1 MGSMDQN
8 KVYPDAADGHVQLR
22 EISHLHLPLVKSR
35 PVTALKRKVPLNLYL
50 SADDPKIRILNSWFA
65 KNINKKECVHFI
77 KNPSLSDDRKEVCY
91 CGNAKSQH
99 LLVPRIHIEGE
110 PEDTEWIPEKNIEEM
125 PTDSFGDF
133 TFKGLGN
140 KITKYVRASNNTS
153 SKVLYEMMTDQ
164 WQLSVPNLLITVTGG
179 AKNFSMNPRLKNL
192 FSKGLIKAA
201 QSTGAWIITGGCHA
215 GVMKLVGEAVR
226 DFGMSGSSYGDSEIV
241 TIGIATWGIVY
252 NRASLI
258 SKAGGL
264 PAEYYLDVDN
274 QGSLCCLD
282 NNHSHFILVDDG
294 TQGAYGVE
302 IPLRTKLE
310 KFISEQTVEKGGAAI
325 KIPIVCV
332 VLEGGPGSL
341 DTIHSSMMNNT
352 PCVIV
357 EGSGRVADVIAQVAD
372 MNPSKI
378 TIALI
383 KEKLRSLFQ
392 DTFDSFSENKIIEW
406 TKKIQDIVRMSQLL
420 TVFRENKDGAQDVD
434 VAILQALLK
443 ASQSLDHEGNENW
456 DYQLKLA
463 VSWNRLDIA
472 KSDIFN
478 SERNWKPEDLY
489 PVLTVALIE
498 NKPNFVQLFLDHG
511 VSLRDYVTWENLT
524 FLYNNM
530 ESSTPFFQKL
540 EKILEEGKT
549 FSLQKKNQDGVKL
562 HHVARALKSL
572 LGEFT
577 EPLYSKM
584 ISQGPQKNLSEVQ
597 IIFQSTRQHTPV
609 KPQPDPEYPIRDLL
623 IWAILQNRGELAEI
637 LWTECRDCI
646 VGALACCKIMR
657 ELAKEEEDTDNLEAM
672 LALAQQF
679 EERAAGVFS
688 ECSRKNEARAEQL
701 LTRVSSS
708 WGNTTCLQLALNA
721 EAMSFM
727 SNGGVQM
734 FLTKI
739 WWGKLAI
746 DNALIPLIF
755 CIVFFPLIYT
765 GLVSFRRETAKDD
778 ATVIYQAVEVK
789 RPDSAAHMGGNKRP
803 PTSKPKLKWKES
815 RKLNCWQRLTGFFT
829 APVVVF
835 YANVVSYIGFLW
847 LFAYVLTI
855 DFQTTPS
862 WREYLL
868 YVWIFSLFCEEV
880 RELFYDNEGMT
891 FVAKG
896 RMYISEFWNMVDV
909 VAIILFAAGLTCRC
923 ITVSLYAGRVILA
936 VDFIVFCLRLMC
948 IFTVSKVLGPK
959 IIMMQRMIKDI
970 FFFLFLLSVW
980 VVSFGVSKQAIMI
993 QNEER
998 LDWIFR
1004 SVIYQ
1009 PYLTLFGQLPTD
1021 VDKLNFN
1028 NSTCTADG
1036 SVASQPKCAQS
1047 LNGVPIFPEWLTIV
1061 LLCLY
1066 LLFANIL
1073 LLNLLIA
1080 MFSYTFSEVQ
1090 DHTDQIWKF
1099 QRHDLIEE
1107 YSNRPAAPPPFIL
1120 FSLLYFLVNNV
1131 MMRRPVRAKKLLMH
1145 RLDEN
1150 ETATLLSW
1158 EEYMKENYV
1167 LNQRDE
1173 QNQSSDMKIRDTSD
1187 KVDTV
1192 VTLLEF
1198 EQEKQSRMME
1208 QRLVQLEEQ
1217 VFQSTVALSW
1227 IMKSLMEKGFASKE
1241 KAPVMV
1247 NLRSIEAED
1256 PTSGNKSENSK
1267 SEYHVNSRQ
1276 LMYPGSN
1283 VNRFPVPDELVPW
1296 EVDFPGYNPPF
1307 HIAER
1312 EGRGTYDPWA
1322 ETSGSEPKREYNSKT
1337 KLINLESAC
1346 GKYTVKDGLPLNPMG
1361 RTGLRGVGSLRWN
1374 GPNHCLHPVLTR
1386 WKKNTNGS
1394 ISRKDMK
1401 KVLEVLVVKRVGA
1414 ERWGLPG
1421 GTLGPGEKL
1430 PSKLKEILKKGFWKA
1445 LEALL
1450 EKGTEVYIGYL
1461 DDPRNTDNAW
1471 VETRAVNVHF
1481 ESPEQLDLLTSNLLD
1496 VGPTVSIR
1504 WQIVDQKI
1512 PLFANMKDILQSVA
1526 ESFDAH
1532 Y

>member
-1 MGSMDQN
+1 MDHN
-8 KVYPDAADGHVQLR
+8 KVHPDEADGHVQLR
-22 EISHLHLPLVKSR
+22 EVSLLHLPPVISR
-35 PVTALKRKVPLNLYL
+35 PVTTFKRKAQLYL

-65 KNINKKECVHFI
+65 QNIKRKECMHFVR
-77 KNPSLSDDRKEVCY
+77 NPSLSDASKEVCC
-91 CGNAKSQH
+91 CGNAKDQH
-99 LLVPRIHIEGE
+99 LEEPGIHIEGG
-110 PEDTEWIPEKNIEEM
+110 TEWNPEKYIKEW
-125 PTDSFGDF
+125 PTDSFGDLM
-133 TFKGLGN
+133 FKGLGN

-192 FSKGLIKAA
+192 FSKGLVKAA

-226 DFGMSGSSYGDSEIV
+226 EFSMSSSSYGDNEIV
-241 TIGIATWGIVY
+241 TIGIATWGIVH

-264 PAEYYLDVDN
+264 PAEYFLDVDN

-294 TQGAYGVE
+294 TQGRYGVE

-310 KFISEQTVEKGGAAI
+310 KFISEQTVTKGGAAI

-341 DTIHSSMMNNT
+341 DTIHSSMINNT

-378 TIALI
+378 TMALI
-383 KEKLRSLFQ
+383 REKLRSLFH
-392 DTFDSFSENKIIEW
+392 DAFDSFSEKQIIEW
-406 TKKIQDIVRMSQLL
+406 TKKIQDIVRMNQLL
-420 TVFRENKDGAQDVD
+420 TIFREDKDGTHDVD
-434 VAILQALLK
+434 VAILQSLLK
-443 ASQSLDHEGNENW
+443 ASQCLDHEGNENW

-463 VSWNRLDIA
+463 VAWNRLDIA

-498 NKPNFVQLFLDHG
+498 NKPNFVQLFLDQG
-511 VSLRDYVTWENLT
+511 VSLRDYVTWKNLT
-524 FLYNNM
+524 FLYNNI
-530 ESSTPFFQKL
+530 EPSTPFVQKL
-540 EKILEEGKT
+540 EKILEDE
-549 FSLQKKNQDGVKL
+549 KKKQDGVKL

-577 EPLYSKM
+577 QPLYSRVT
-584 ISQGPQKNLSEVQ
+584 SEALQKHSPVVHFTFQ
-597 IIFQSTRQHTPV
+597 ITRHMSVEHPPV
-609 KPQPDPEYPIRDLL
+609 PEYPIRDLL
-623 IWAILQNRGELAEI
+623 IWAVLQNRSELAEI
-637 LWTECRDCI
+637 LWIECRDCI
-646 VGALACCKIMR
+646 VAALACCRIMR
-657 ELAKEEEDTDNLEAM
+657 ELAKEEEDTDNIEAM

-688 ECSRKNEARAEQL
+688 ECYRKNEERAEQL
-701 LTRVSSS
+701 LTRVSLA

-739 WWGKLAI
+739 WWGKLSV
-746 DNALIPLIF
+746 DNALIPLLI

-765 GLVSFRRETAKDD
+765 GFITFRRETAKED
-778 ATVIYQAVEVK
+778 ATEVRHGVEVK
-789 RPDSAAHMGGNKRP
+789 SPDTAGHTGGLKRP
-803 PTSKPKLKWKES
+803 PTSKPKLKLRES
-815 RKLNCWQRLTGFFT
+815 RKLSCLQRLAGFFT

-868 YVWIFSLFCEEV
+868 YVWIFSLICEEV
-880 RELFYDNEGMT
+880 RQLFYDNAGMK
-891 FVAKG
+891 FAAKV
-896 RMYISEFWNMVDV
+896 RMYITEFWNMVDV
-909 VAIILFAAGLTCRC
+909 VAIILFTAGLVCRC
-923 ITVSLYAGRVILA
+923 ITASVYVGRVILA
-936 VDFIVFCLRLMC
+936 LDFIVFCLRLMC
-948 IFTVSKVLGPK
+948 IFTVSRVLGPK

-970 FFFLFLLSVW
+970 FFFLFLLAVW
-980 VVSFGVSKQAIMI
+980 VVSFGVSKQAILV

-1004 SVIYQ
+1004 SVVYQ
-1009 PYLTLFGQLPTD
+1009 PYLTLFGQIPTD

-1036 SVASQPKCAQS
+1036 SDATQPKCAET

-1099 QRHDLIEE
+1099 QRHNLIEE
-1107 YSNRPAAPPPFIL
+1107 YSNRPPAPPPFIL
-1120 FSLLYFLVNNV
+1120 FSLLYFLINNV
-1131 MMRRPVRAKKLLMH
+1131 IFRRPARGKKLLMH
-1145 RLDEN
+1145 YLNEN
-1150 ETATLLSW
+1150 ETTSLLSW

-1167 LNQRDE
+1167 LNQRDA
-1173 QNQSSDMKIRDTSD
+1173 QNQSSEMKIRDTSD
-1187 KVDTV
+1187 KVETV

-1198 EQEKQSRMME
+1198 EQEKQARIME
-1208 QRLVQLEEQ
+1208 QRLAQLEEQ

-1227 IMKSLMEKGFASKE
+1227 IMKSLTEKGFASKE

-1247 NLRSIEAED
+1247 NLRSIEAEE
-1256 PTSGNKSENSK
+1256 PTSGNKPEHPK
-1267 SEYHVNSRQ
+1267 SEHHVNSCQ
-1276 LMYPGSN
+1276 LMYPGSD
-1283 VNRFPVPDELVPW
+1283 VIRFPVPDELVPW
-1296 EVDFPGYNPPF
+1296 QVDFPLYNPPYY
-1307 HIAER
+1307 IAER
-1312 EGRGTYDPWA
+1312 EGRGTYNPWA

-1337 KLINLESAC
+1337 NFINLESTC

-1361 RTGLRGVGSLRWN
+1361 RTGLKGVGSLRWY

-1386 WKKNTNGS
+1386 WKRNNNGS
-1394 ISRKDMK
+1394 ISRKDSK
-1401 KVLEVLVVKRVGA
+1401 KVLEVLVVKREGS

-1430 PSKLKEILKKGFWKA
+1430 PSKLKEILKEEFCKTF
-1445 LEALL
+1445 EALQ
-1450 EKGTEVYIGYL
+1450 ERGTEVYNGYL

-1481 ESPEQLDLLTSNLLD
+1481 ESPEDLNLLTLNHLD
-1496 VGPTVSIR
+1496 VGPTVSSR
-1504 WQIVDQKI
+1504 WQIVDHKI
-1512 PLFANMKDILQSVA
+1512 PLHANMKDILQRVA